1 MIQTEF
7 YRTREDGVDLYRTYS
22 DEGMKIQ
29 CSDGGLYDECVNV
42 QNAPYTYT
50 ETDIPIEDV
59 DITAEQAL
67 DILMGG
73 DGHADDAG
81 DGDEVP

>member
-1 MIQTEF
+1 MIQTEQVGE
-7 YRTREDGVDLYRTYS
+7 RIRTYS
-22 DEGMKIQ
+22 DEGMQIKQDQTGI
-29 CSDGGLYDECVNV
+29 LYYDAVDI
-42 QNAPYTYT
+42 PGKYTYT
-50 ETDIPIEDV
+50 ETDIPIEDM